1 MTTTPSNG
9 QPPDRLDRVEALLAA
24 LAERDVQHDER
35 LTRLEAAQDRTQE
48 QIDRLTARQDRTQ
61 EQLDALAERQ
71 ARTDERF
78 ADLIER
84 QARTDERFADLIER
98 SALNDELVANQG
110 VTTQQLVQVTAA
122 LVRIVGDL
130 QTDVRGLR
138 TEVQRAVQM
147 FLDERGRG
155 EQP

>member
-24 LAERDVQHDER
+24 LAER
-35 LTRLEAAQDRTQE
+35 QDRTQE
-48 QIDRLTARQDRTQ
+48 QIDANTRGIAELRARQDRTQ

-71 ARTDERF
+71 ARTDQR
-78 ADLIER
+78 L
-84 QARTDERFADLIER
+84 ADLIER

-147 FLDERGRG
+147 FLDERGWG